1 MSEIYDHLP
10 EGYRWMTAEEVEA
23 WTTTPGVIQVRVGG
37 TDDDPWTDLA
47 VPIDDEPNDTF
58 EPDTLAEARGLA

>member
-1 MSEIYDHLP
+1 MSVSTTEPDFRERTMSEIYDHLP

-47 VPIDDEPNDTF
+47 V
-58 EPDTLAEARGLA
+58 RS

>member
-47 VPIDDEPNDTF
+47 V
-58 EPDTLAEARGLA
+58 RS